1 MSRHFLT
8 FLLVVLLST
17 MCLGVVKITNITVPA
32 NYTIQVPANANN
44 TLVLDCEYEIGPDK
58 SGFELKWLLDNDI
71 IYHWIGELRVPYVI
85 GSFKGKIDL
94 DFNISQDERYKYRA
108 IHISKPSR
116 NMTGTY
122 SCLVET
128 TESSDVKSA
137 YLQVIDPD
145 NTTV

>member
-1 MSRHFLT
+1 MSRHLSIL
-8 FLLVVLLST
+8 LLVVLLST
-17 MCLGVVKITNITVPA
+17 MCLGVKIINITVPA

-44 TLVLDCEYEIGPDK
+44 TLVLDCEYDIGLDK
-58 SGFELKWLLDNDI
+58 SGFELKWLLDNDL

-85 GSFKGKIDL
+85 GNFKGKIDL

-122 SCLVET
+122 SCIVET
-128 TESSDVKSA
+128 AESRDVKSA

-145 NTTV
+145 HTTV